1 MVLSVFF
8 FKQKRAYEMR
18 IRYWSS
24 DVCSSDLESTAPV
37 AVPEEVPNSLE
48 SGDGHVFIR
57 LGWGRQS
64 ARDLLHDRHPHGDVE
79 IVEDMLGVRPH
90 VPLKIADVPATIGH
104 EGDLTVHPDALLQQ
118 QFMKA
123 TTRPVVKIGRA
134 HV

>member
-1 MVLSVFF
+1 
-8 FKQKRAYEMR
+8 MR
-18 IRYWSS
+18 ISDWSS
-24 DVCSSDLESTAPV
+24 DVCSSDL
-37 AVPEEVPNSLE
+37 
-48 SGDGHVFIR
+48 

-123 TTRPVVKIGRA
+123 TTRPVVMSDHEAEPARWLANLDRKSTRLNSS
-134 HV
+134 H

>member
-1 MVLSVFF
+1 MIHAPPRSPPTAHLFPYTALFRSL
-8 FKQKRAYEMR
+8 
-18 IRYWSS
+18 
-24 DVCSSDLESTAPV
+24 DVADEVESTAPV

-104 EGDLTVHPDALLQQ
+104 EGDRSEEHTSELQSLMRNSYAV
-118 QFMKA
+118 FCLK
-123 TTRPVVKIGRA
+123 KK
-134 HV
+134 

>member
-1 MVLSVFF
+1 
-8 FKQKRAYEMR
+8 MR
-18 IRYWSS
+18 ISDWSS
-24 DVCSSDLESTAPV
+24 DVCSSDL
-37 AVPEEVPNSLE
+37 PEEVPNSLE

-64 ARDLLHDRHPHGDVE
+64 ARDLLHDRHPHGVVE

-90 VPLKIADVPATIGH
+90 VSLKIADVPATIGH

-123 TTRPVVKIGRA
+123 TTDRKRTRLQSS
-134 HV
+134 H